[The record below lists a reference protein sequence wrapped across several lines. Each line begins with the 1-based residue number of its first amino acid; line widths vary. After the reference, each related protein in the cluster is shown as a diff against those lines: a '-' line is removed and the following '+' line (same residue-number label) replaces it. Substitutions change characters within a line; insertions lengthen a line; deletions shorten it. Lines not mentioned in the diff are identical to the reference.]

1 MKSGLVCLIFLALAP
16 GLRSAPLVL
25 LDPGHG
31 GADAGVSVQDFR
43 ESDFT
48 LALAK
53 RMEPLLEARGCAV
66 KLTRDTD
73 QTLSLTARVEL
84 ANSLQPM
91 ALVSLHV
98 NAAFQ
103 ADAKGPRLFV
113 PAASSKVDEADAP
126 FWEQAAGMHAA
137 ASRTLG
143 LCLAKSLGVTG
154 PRSVQTL
161 KLGLFRGLSVPAC
174 LVELDFA
181 TSPQSLADLKD
192 PAAVD
197 ALAARLAG
205 GIADYVVGPIKVEAP
220 LAKP

>member
-1 MKSGLVCLIFLALAP
+1 VKRGLWCLILLALAP

-31 GADAGVSVQDFR
+31 GVDAGVSVQDFR

-53 RMEPLLEARGCAV
+53 RVEALLEARGCAV

-73 QTLSLTARVEL
+73 QSLSLTARVEM

-113 PAASSKVDEADAP
+113 PAASKVDEAEAP
-126 FWEQAAGMHAA
+126 LWEQAAGMHAA
-137 ASRTLG
+137 ASHTLG

-181 TSPQSLADLKD
+181 TSPQGLAALKD
-192 PAAVD
+192 PAAVE
-197 ALAARLAG
+197 ALASRLAG
-205 GIADYVVGPIKVEAP
+205 GIADYVLGPQAEAP
-220 LAKP
+220 HAKP